1 MYLLWK
7 KSWQKC
13 LKVVKYSAKVTNV
26 TKYTRL
32 CIYKVVKYSTKVV
45 LVTWELMA
53 EGS

>member
-7 KSWQKC
+7 KSFQKC
-13 LKVVKYSAKVTNV
+13 LKVVKYSANV